1 MLTSFDVVITPVTPT
16 TAFKIGEKIDDPLVM
31 YMADIFTVLA
41 SLTGIPAIAIPLGN
55 NPAGLP
61 LSLQLM
67 ASHFEEQELLSLSEA
82 FLFEEN
88 VDQLT
93 NQAN

>member
-1 MLTSFDVVITPVTPT
+1 MIREKMEQLLVDFDVILSPVTPT
-16 TAFKIGEKIDDPLVM
+16 PAFKIGENIEDPLVM

-55 NPAGLP
+55 NQEGLP

-67 ASHFEEQELLSLSEA
+67 AKHFKEQELLSLSHT
-82 FLFEEN
+82 FL
-88 VDQLT
+88 T
-93 NQAN
+93 